1 MAALRRYW
9 RALALVALTLPAQEK
24 PAAGPFTPE
33 QSATGRKIYQ
43 GLCSTCHGP
52 DLAGH
57 NGTPPLMGKA
67 FLKGWRDRSVQ
78 DLMGYIRTTMPPRS
92 QGALTGQ
99 TSAEVVAFLLE
110 SNGAAAGDQPLTPAT
125 NVMIRAILPAD
136 RIY

>member
-1 MAALRRYW
+1 M
-9 RALALVALTLPAQEK
+9 ALALAITMVFVALTLTAQEK
-24 PAAGPFTPE
+24 PVAGPFTPE
-33 QSATGRKIYQ
+33 QSASGRKIYQ

-57 NGTPPLMGKA
+57 NGTPPLTGKSL
-67 FLKGWRDRSVQ
+67 LKGWRDRSVQ

-92 QGALTGQ
+92 QGTLTGQ

-110 SNGAAAGDQPLTPAT
+110 SNGASAGSQPLTPAT